1 MRPENYILAL
11 ITFPGL
17 LISDPLLAV
26 PLDFPASS
34 ALCDNP
40 IISLGSLGTRPSLLP
55 IGSSNE
61 ADRKDLEL
69 RDRTL
74 QLAASGKV
82 SQALQ
87 VAQTIEKEIW
97 KVSAMRGIAIKLTAS
112 GQVSQALQV
121 AQAIENESGKYWT
134 LFDMAVKLA
143 EVGQVEQAIRK
154 PRCCLTHILHLA
166 VETAATQTKPVS
178 AGYKT
183 LDFWLVR
190 AGGLSLY
197 SPRIPF

>member
-1 MRPENYILAL
+1 MRPKNYILAL
-11 ITFPGL
+11 ITFPAL
-17 LISDPLLAV
+17 LISHPLLAV

-40 IISLGSLGTRPSLLP
+40 SVGTLGTLPSLLP

-69 RDRTL
+69 RDRVL
-74 QLAASGKV
+74 RLAASGQV

-97 KVSAMRGIAIKLTAS
+97 KVSAMQGIAVELTTV

-121 AQAIENESGKYWT
+121 VQGIKDESGKYWA

-143 EVGQVEQAIRK
+143 EAGQVEQA
-154 PRCCLTHILHLA
+154 LQVAQA
-166 VETAATQTKPVS
+166 VEKDS
-178 AGYKT
+178 WKT
-183 LDFWLVR
+183 DILDDI
-190 AGGLSLY
+190 A
-197 SPRIPF
+197 

>member
-1 MRPENYILAL
+1 MRPKNYILAL

-17 LISDPLLAV
+17 LISHPLLAV

-40 IISLGSLGTRPSLLP
+40 SVGTLGTLPSLLP

-74 QLAASGKV
+74 QLAASGQV

-97 KVSAMRGIAIKLTAS
+97 KVSAMQGIAVELTAS

-121 AQAIENESGKYWT
+121 VQGIEDESGKYWT
-134 LFDMAVKLA
+134 LFDMAVTATDEPSANAL
-143 EVGQVEQAIRK
+143 VERENLSNVIRCARSL
-154 PRCCLTHILHLA
+154 PCWGNH
-166 VETAATQTKPVS
+166 
-178 AGYKT
+178 KT
-183 LDFWLVR
+183 W
-190 AGGLSLY
+190 S
-197 SPRIPF
+197 